1 MQVLAAVAPVVAEY
15 LPAPQLMQV
24 LAVVAPTVGE
34 YVPAPQLVHT
44 LDVVAPTVGEYPP
57 AKQFVHAALP
67 EFVLYL
73 PAKHAVHV
81 PPLGPV
87 YPRLQRQEPIAV
99 CAVAVV
105 TEFAGQAVHAA
116 LPLAPLYVLKTHAE
130 HVPPSGPVY
139 PRLHL
144 HAEMAVF
151 PSVSV
156 TELIQYVHASAP
168 VEPLYVFTGQEEQEP
183 EGPVEPGP
191 QGGGAT

>member
-1 MQVLAAVAPVVAEY
+1 MHAVTWSAPSVGEYLPGRQLMQVLAVVAPTVGEY
-15 LPAPQLMQV
+15 VPAPQLVQIEAPAPEYVPAPQLMQV

-130 HVPPSGPVY
+130 HAPPLGPVY
-139 PRLHL
+139 PRLQRQ
-144 HAEMAVF
+144 
-151 PSVSV
+151 
-156 TELIQYVHASAP
+156 EL
-168 VEPLYVFTGQEEQEP
+168 L
-183 EGPVEPGP
+183 
-191 QGGGAT
+191 